1 MHLMSSFDLHGLR
14 VDIDQGARLAL
25 LQYPMRRFFGGPTL
39 PPQLH
44 GARDGRK
51 ASRRKGAPREI
62 RAPPVLA
69 HASYRVLNE

>member
-1 MHLMSSFDLHGLR
+1 MFMSSFDLHGLR
-14 VDIDQGARLAL
+14 VVIDQEARLAL
-25 LQYPMRRFFGGPTL
+25 LQYLMRRFFGGPTL
-39 PPQLH
+39 PRQLH
-44 GARDGRK
+44 GARDGRT